1 MKWPHWY
8 PTWADM
14 MGILFVAVIV
24 CLFAFAVIRFPD
36 ALQRGASA
44 GFGPDRECKAVANSE
59 PICIKKLGH

>member
-14 MGILFVAVIV
+14 IGILFVVALLGVVAAAAVMG
-24 CLFAFAVIRFPD
+24 PQ
-36 ALQRGASA
+36 QRTNS
-44 GFGPDRECKAVANSE
+44 GFGPDWDCKVVPQSE